1 MNVIDRFLK
10 YVSYDTQSDE
20 NGTTVPTTEKQKVL
34 GGALAAELS
43 QMGLQNAHMTEE
55 GYVYGWLPATPG
67 CEGVPCVGPVS
78 YTHLL
83 LRQRRG
89 PDGHHRRGRHR

>member
-1 MNVIDRFLK
+1 MNVVDRFLN

-34 GGALAAELS
+34 GAALAAELS
-43 QMGLQNAHMTEE
+43 QMGLQNAHMDEN

-67 CEGVPCVGPVS
+67 CEGVPAWGWWP
-78 YTHLL
+78 TWIP
-83 LRQRRG
+83 LRTRRA
-89 PDGHHRRGRHR
+89 PI